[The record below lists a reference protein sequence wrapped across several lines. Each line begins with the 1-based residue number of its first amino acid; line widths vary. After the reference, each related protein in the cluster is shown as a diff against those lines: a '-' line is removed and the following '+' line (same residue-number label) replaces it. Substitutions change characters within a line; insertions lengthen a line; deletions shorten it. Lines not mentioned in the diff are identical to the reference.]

1 MEAVA
6 GQTKEEDLLFFT
18 YTRKYTGKRQKAA

>member
-6 GQTKEEDLLFFT
+6 RQTKEEDLLFFT